1 MPPAELEVLIVDDD
15 EIVCAW
21 LRRSLAGTEFRVAGE
36 APSHAAALKLL
47 KRRHIDLLLVDFRLK
62 DTNGLEFIR
71 GLRADERMTPAVIM
85 TASGERGLS
94 EAAREAGAQGT
105 LVKSSNPDSL
115 LAALRAVAAGETWF
129 DPGHPSRATDASPLT
144 RRERA
149 ENVRKRDVFTKYGPQ
164 ARAVLEAL
172 LQKYQDTGATNLDDP
187 RILQIA
193 PFDEMGTP
201 MQLIKEFG
209 SRAGFERAVH
219 ELQAALYQG
228 AA

>member
-1 MPPAELEVLIVDDD
+1 MPAAELDVLIVDDD

-62 DTNGLEFIR
+62 DKNGLEFVR
-71 GLRADERMTPAVIM
+71 GLRADEQMTPAVIM

-129 DPGHPSRATDASPLT
+129 DPGHPSRASDTSPLT
-144 RRERA
+144 RREREVLLLVARGLTNREAA
-149 ENVRKRDVFTKYGPQ
+149 EQ
-164 ARAVLEAL
+164 LEL
-172 LQKYQDTGATNLDDP
+172 GEESVKTYL
-187 RILQIA
+187 
-193 PFDEMGTP
+193 
-201 MQLIKEFG
+201 
-209 SRAGFERAVH
+209 ERAYAKLGVSRRAEAVAEAH
-219 ELQAALYQG
+219 RLGLLG
-228 AA
+228 G

>member
-47 KRRHIDLLLVDFRLK
+47 KRRHVDLLLVDFRLK
-62 DTNGLEFIR
+62 DKNGLEFVR
-71 GLRADERMTPAVIM
+71 GLRADEQMTPAVIM

-129 DPGHPSRATDASPLT
+129 DPGHPSRASDTSPLT
-144 RRERA
+144 RREREVLLLVARGLTNREAA
-149 ENVRKRDVFTKYGPQ
+149 EQ
-164 ARAVLEAL
+164 LEL
-172 LQKYQDTGATNLDDP
+172 GEESVKTYL
-187 RILQIA
+187 
-193 PFDEMGTP
+193 
-201 MQLIKEFG
+201 
-209 SRAGFERAVH
+209 ERAYAKLGVSRRAEAVAEAH
-219 ELQAALYQG
+219 RLGLLG
-228 AA
+228 G

>member
-1 MPPAELEVLIVDDD
+1 MPRAELEVLIVDDD

-62 DTNGLEFIR
+62 DKNGLEFIR

-129 DPGHPSRATDASPLT
+129 DPGHPSRANDASPLT
-144 RRERA
+144 RREREVLTLAARGLTNRETA
-149 ENVRKRDVFTKYGPQ
+149 E
-164 ARAVLEAL
+164 
-172 LQKYQDTGATNLDDP
+172 
-187 RILQIA
+187 
-193 PFDEMGTP
+193 
-201 MQLIKEFG
+201 QLGLGEESVKTYL
-209 SRAGFERAVH
+209 ERAYAKLGVSRRAEAVAEAH
-219 ELQAALYQG
+219 RLGLLG
-228 AA
+228 N

>member
-1 MPPAELEVLIVDDD
+1 MPRAELEVLIVDDD

-62 DTNGLEFIR
+62 DKNGLEFIR

-94 EAAREAGAQGT
+94 EAAREAGAHGT

-144 RRERA
+144 RREREVLTLVARGLTNRETA
-149 ENVRKRDVFTKYGPQ
+149 EQ
-164 ARAVLEAL
+164 LEL
-172 LQKYQDTGATNLDDP
+172 GEESVKTYL
-187 RILQIA
+187 
-193 PFDEMGTP
+193 
-201 MQLIKEFG
+201 
-209 SRAGFERAVH
+209 ERAYAKLGVSRRAEAVAEAH
-219 ELQAALYQG
+219 RLGLLG
-228 AA
+228 N

>member
-47 KRRHIDLLLVDFRLK
+47 KRRRIDLLLVDFRLK

-85 TASGERGLS
+85 TATGERGLS

-144 RRERA
+144 RREREVLTLAARGLTNRETA
-149 ENVRKRDVFTKYGPQ
+149 EQ
-164 ARAVLEAL
+164 LEL
-172 LQKYQDTGATNLDDP
+172 GEESVKTYL
-187 RILQIA
+187 
-193 PFDEMGTP
+193 
-201 MQLIKEFG
+201 
-209 SRAGFERAVH
+209 ERAYAKLGVSRRAEAVAEAH
-219 ELQAALYQG
+219 RLGLLG
-228 AA
+228 G

>member
-129 DPGHPSRATDASPLT
+129 DPGHPSRATDTSPLT
-144 RRERA
+144 RREREVLTLAARGLTNRETA
-149 ENVRKRDVFTKYGPQ
+149 EQ
-164 ARAVLEAL
+164 LEL
-172 LQKYQDTGATNLDDP
+172 GEESVKTYL
-187 RILQIA
+187 
-193 PFDEMGTP
+193 
-201 MQLIKEFG
+201 
-209 SRAGFERAVH
+209 ERAYAKLGVSRRAEAVAEAH
-219 ELQAALYQG
+219 RLGLLG
-228 AA
+228 G

>member
-1 MPPAELEVLIVDDD
+1 MRTIVNNVPPAELEVLIVDDD

-62 DTNGLEFIR
+62 DKNGLEFVR
-71 GLRADERMTPAVIM
+71 GLRADERMTAAVIM

-94 EAAREAGAQGT
+94 EAAHEAGAQGT

-115 LAALRAVAAGETWF
+115 LAALRAVAAGGTWF
-129 DPGHPSRATDASPLT
+129 DPGHPSRANDASPLT

-149 ENVRKRDVFTKYGPQ
+149 VLTLV
-164 ARAVLEAL
+164 ARGLTNRETAKQLELGEESVKTYLGRAYAKLGVSRRAEAVAEAHRLGL
-172 LQKYQDTGATNLDDP
+172 LDG
-187 RILQIA
+187 
-193 PFDEMGTP
+193 
-201 MQLIKEFG
+201 
-209 SRAGFERAVH
+209 
-219 ELQAALYQG
+219 
-228 AA
+228 

>member
-115 LAALRAVAAGETWF
+115 LAVLRAVAAGETWF
-129 DPGHPSRATDASPLT
+129 DPGHPSRANNASPLT
-144 RRERA
+144 RREREVLTHVAHGLTNRETA
-149 ENVRKRDVFTKYGPQ
+149 EQ
-164 ARAVLEAL
+164 LEL
-172 LQKYQDTGATNLDDP
+172 GEESVKTYL
-187 RILQIA
+187 
-193 PFDEMGTP
+193 
-201 MQLIKEFG
+201 
-209 SRAGFERAVH
+209 ERAYAKLGVSRRAEAVAEAH
-219 ELQAALYQG
+219 RLGLLG
-228 AA
+228 H